1 MWLKDKYKI
10 KENCKMKKELNV
22 HEWLLKAIDKDSI
35 KETLKYIHIEE
46 DCSVATNGKI
56 MNIYSKRLN
65 DLAPGNYDSETL
77 EKIDNIRY
85 PNWEI
90 VIPTNGDSFIEFQI
104 NYLVGKE
111 DDILIFKN
119 DKIINQ
125 RTEKLV
131 GNYEGETDMKELC
144 FRWDNLKCATNK
156 IKNKFKMNIFRTN
169 APVIIEINENC
180 KSIVM
185 PKI

>member
-1 MWLKDKYKI
+1 
-10 KENCKMKKELNV
+10 MKKELNV
-22 HEWLLKAIDKDSI
+22 HKWLSKVIDKDNMDIRES
-35 KETLKYIHIEE
+35 LQYIHIEE
-46 DCSVATNGKI
+46 DCSVTTNGKI

-77 EKIDNIRY
+77 EKNDNIRY

-90 VIPTNGDSFIEFQI
+90 VIPTNGDVFIEFQI
-104 NYLVGKE
+104 NYLVGRE

-119 DKIINQ
+119 DKIIDQ

-131 GNYEGETDMKELC
+131 GTYEGETDMQELC
-144 FRWDNLKCATNK
+144 FWWDNLKRATNK
-156 IKNKFKMNIFRTN
+156 MKNKFKMNLFRTN

-185 PKI
+185 PKF